1 MIKNLYET
9 PAIEEIKIKVED
21 VMKASIGGEGDIT
34 DEELF
39 G

>member
-1 MIKNLYET
+1 MNGNKYTSPSL
-9 PAIEEIKIKVED
+9 EEIKIKIDD
-21 VMKASIGGEGDIT
+21 VMAESLGEGSVT

>member
-1 MIKNLYET
+1 MVKNLYET
-9 PAIEEIKIKVED
+9 PTIEEIKIKVED
-21 VMKASIGGEGDIT
+21 VMAESLGEGSVT